1 MFTTIS
7 ERRGSATKA
16 TPASGSEDAPSLTA
30 QSSTLASGSDRHEWF
45 YAAACSLLGKDP
57 GLQLH
62 LLTGYPVSSCSAYVH
77 NEWPK
82 RRRPPEHFIRTACH
96 LPNERGFFDAFMH
109 DCAAPWWLDF
119 NRHADIG
126 RKVLDITKRE

>member
-7 ERRGSATKA
+7 ERRGAATNA
-16 TPASGSEDAPSLTA
+16 TPANGSEHTPAEPA
-30 QSSTLASGSDRHEWF
+30 RPSTLARGSDRHEWF
-45 YAAACSLLGKDP
+45 YTAACSLLGKDP

-77 NEWPK
+77 NEWSK
-82 RRRPPEHFIRTACH
+82 RRRPPEHFIRAVCH
-96 LPNERGFFDAFMH
+96 LHDERGFFDAFMAE
-109 DCAAPWWLDF
+109 CAAPWWLDL

-126 RKVLDITKRE
+126 RKVLDLTR